1 MSKIT
6 LSKKTYRGGG
16 KVLSLI
22 LAGSLAFG
30 MTPAVALSQAALG
43 ATPAY
48 AAASST
54 EATTVVD
61 GTLDSWTAG
70 NEASDLEVTFPD
82 SWKPEGAVYKGTAY
96 EFALADLS
104 VTATVAQGANE
115 ELVWVGDAPNEKDDY
130 VAKLDTDCYTVTSL
144 NYTPVGGNKTDLQ
157 INTYLENEKLKL
169 TKAGTYEVGID
180 VKGIAGAPDSGTEAV
195 TTTIT
200 VGQAT
205 AAVSIP
211 STGVFGSASP
221 KSVYESVSVVGVN
234 GKLDND
240 SDLDITIEDAEGDK
254 IEDAKNNGKAFS
266 EPTTVKVKVELKDDV
281 AVNYESIGKG
291 GTYTQN
297 VTIAAATTGTY
308 VFGWKTTGA
317 TTVTAP
323 AATPTRGSADYA
335 GTMFTEAALEGSM
348 TAKYFAPGE
357 DPKDPS
363 VVADEVAIDAF
374 DVTWFQGE
382 TALVDDEGEA
392 VRPTNPGVYTA
403 KIRPAGAP
411 ADAPAVGELQLTVQA
426 NLASDVAIDAEN
438 TAGAPI
444 TVTVNDRYPSDVLL
458 GYKEG
463 ITVEDVKKQILDGM
477 VVTYKDGT
485 VIKGAENVA
494 KVFDVKVTDL
504 LVDNA
509 GGKDGAKG
517 TASMTYAGSDG
528 AFTADSLTIE
538 YAYGN
543 VLPQPEAL
551 EAVAYNPNGYNV
563 SEMVKVK
570 DADGQPIAASGNYT
584 VTAYAT
590 DKDGKEVA
598 VTSPTEAGTYKV
610 VVEADP
616 TGDYVGTVDPLTLTI
631 NKAKVT
637 DANTTYTWD
646 GATLVDGTF
655 SADYTGKPLAPKP
668 GVAVKFDVADTA
680 LAGTTKPLVNL
691 NIVLKEDYDAAK
703 DKAGIDGYVAYANNT
718 NATKG
723 GAVATVTYVGNYEGE
738 KVQNFSIAPKDISS
752 SASVKAQNRLAADF
766 PAFPTAADVLNPVVK
781 MGDEA
786 LVQGVD
792 YEIVNVTRQ
801 SASVDGVTP
810 YKFEVRGKGN
820 YTGTNATGT
829 FNVCE
834 KDVADAAA
842 ALADED
848 ELFFYDGN
856 IHTPEVVVNEAPA
869 EGSTTLGKALVKGD
883 DYTVTYEKNVD
894 AGTAAAV
901 IVGMGDYA
909 GEARVKFEIQPLQLD
924 GASADGVALDGAE
937 GLTYNG
943 KAFTPD
949 VLWGESELLPANE
962 GYEGDPI
969 LLQDFVDDF
978 KVSYENNDKA
988 SAPGAPAY
996 VVLSGKTGN
1005 FEGELKVPFEIAP
1018 AELTADNVSV
1028 AGPVAPGAPVS
1039 DAVKV
1044 TFGDAI
1050 LTADVDYAVESE
1062 DELPGKATVTVTGKG
1077 NFSGTVTKDIEVL
1090 YDLSGV
1096 QFKVAS
1102 TTYNGKPQ
1110 TPTVTEAYYMKGGE
1124 KVAVPAEAYAQA
1136 ADSYVDAGDYTAK
1149 FSGNEAAGWTGKGEA
1164 SFVID
1169 PAAGPKTA
1177 EVTYTAA
1184 GAYKVTVLGL
1194 VEGVD
1199 FTVTPNPAQKKLVI
1213 TYTGNYAGTA
1223 TVGYDPA
1230 PAPAPAPAKDGWVG
1244 SGNDWAY
1251 YEGGKQVKGGW
1262 KWIDDAWYHF
1272 EANGQ
1277 MTNTQ
1282 WFQDADGTWYLLNQ
1296 SHKGSYGAMLTG
1308 WQFVDGGWYYLNKS
1322 GAMQSGWLKDADGTW
1337 YLLNSKHDGTFGKML
1352 TGWQKVG
1359 GKWYYMDASGAMA
1372 ENEWVGRYWVDGS
1385 GVWTATR

>member
-48 AAASST
+48 ATDAPAEGTAENPIVFSNGIEIPEKGSAPSVNPQDTGWQDVRITFPPYTTPFTYNGSAQAPDPATAVILAKYCYYTGGTGSEEYHEEWYKFTGADNIAATYAQNS
-54 EATTVVD
+54 
-61 GTLDSWTAG
+61 AG
-70 NEASDLEVTFPD
+70 NSTHE
-82 SWKPEGAVYKGTAY
+82 Y
-96 EFALADLS
+96 
-104 VTATVAQGANE
+104 
-115 ELVWVGDAPNEKDDY
+115 
-130 VAKLDTDCYTVTSL
+130 
-144 NYTPVGGNKTDLQ
+144 
-157 INTYLENEKLKL
+157 
-169 TKAGTYEVGID
+169 AGTYTATYKVNENAADSDGTQP
-180 VKGIAGAPDSGTEAV
+180 GAAINGLITSSSAV
-195 TTTIT
+195 NTQSFEIKK
-200 VGQAT
+200 AT

-221 KSVYESVSVVGVN
+221 KSVYNSVSVVGVN

-240 SDLDITIEDAEGDK
+240 SDLDITIENAKGVE
-254 IEDAKNNGKAFS
+254 IEDAKDKGDAFS
-266 EPTTVKVKVELKDDV
+266 EPTTVKVKVELEGNA
-281 AVNYESIGKG
+281 AVNYEPIGGKDG
-291 GTYTQN
+291 IYTQN

-308 VFGWKTTGA
+308 VFGWKDRDS
-317 TTVTAP
+317 TVTAP
-323 AATPTRGSADYA
+323 AATPTRGSAA
-335 GTMFTEAALEGSM
+335 FTGDMLDETDLEESM
-348 TAKYFAPGE
+348 TAKYFAP
-357 DPKDPS
+357 D
-363 VVADEVAIDAF
+363 ADMKTDSGVDVAIDAF

-382 TALVDDEGEA
+382 TALVDGKGNA
-392 VRPTNPGVYTA
+392 LAPTNPGVYTA

-504 LVDNA
+504 LKANVA
-509 GGKDGAKG
+509 GSAGAKG
-517 TASMTYAGSDG
+517 SAVVTYAGSDG
-528 AFTADSLTIE
+528 AFTADRLAIE

-543 VLPQPEAL
+543 AFPQPEAL
-551 EAVAYNPNGYNV
+551 EAVTYNPNGYDV
-563 SEMVKVK
+563 SKMVKVK
-570 DADGQPIAASGNYT
+570 DADGQPIEKDGNYT

-590 DKDGKEVA
+590 DKDGKEVV

-610 VVEADP
+610 VVKADP

-637 DANTTYTWD
+637 DANATYTWD

-655 SADYTGKPLAPKP
+655 SVDYTGKPLAPKP

-680 LAGTTKPLVNL
+680 LAGATKPLVNL
-691 NIVLKEDYDAAK
+691 NIVPKEDYDAAK
-703 DKAGIDGYVAYANNT
+703 DKTGIDGYVEYANNT

-738 KVQNFSIAPKDISS
+738 KVQNFSIAPKDISG
-752 SASVKAQNRLAADF
+752 SAEVKAQNRLAADF

-801 SASVDGVTP
+801 SASNGVTP
-810 YKFEVRGKGN
+810 YEFTVQGKGN
-820 YTGTNATGT
+820 YTGTKTGT

-834 KDVADAAA
+834 KDVADAVA
-842 ALADED
+842 ALENKD
-848 ELFFYDGN
+848 ELFFYNGG
-856 IHTPEVVVNEAPA
+856 IHTPAVVVNEAPA
-869 EGSTTLGKALVKGD
+869 EGSTTPGKALVKD
-883 DYTVTYEKNVD
+883 QDYTVTYEKNVE

-901 IVGMGDYA
+901 IVGTGDYA

-1005 FEGELKVPFEIAP
+1005 FEGQLKVPFEIAP

-1050 LTADVDYAVESE
+1050 LTADVDYTVESE

-1096 QFKVAS
+1096 QFKVAD

-1149 FSGNEAAGWTGKGEA
+1149 FSGNEAAGWTGEKTVD
-1164 SFVID
+1164 FVIK
-1169 PAAGPKTA
+1169 PATVTA
-1177 EVTYTAA
+1177 EPQVTYTAA
-1184 GAYKVTVLGL
+1184 GAYKVTVPGL
-1194 VEGVD
+1194 TEGVD
-1199 FTVTPNPAQKKLVI
+1199 FTVAANPAQKTI
-1213 TYTGNYAGTA
+1213 TVTYKGNYAGTA

-1262 KWIDDAWYHF
+1262 KLIGGEWYHF
-1272 EANGQ
+1272 EKSGQ

-1322 GAMQSGWLKDADGTW
+1322 GAMQSGWLKDTDGTW

-1352 TGWQKVG
+1352 TGWQLVG
-1359 GKWYYMDASGAMA
+1359 GKWYYLDKSGAMA
-1372 ENEWVGRYWVDGS
+1372 ENEWVGPYWVNAS